1 MNPIASPSPRRQRL
15 QTRPAD
21 SPRPAPSEE
30 RAKALSADL
39 MQAFALI
46 ARRRF

>member
-1 MNPIASPSPRRQRL
+1 MNPIVNPSPRRQRL

-21 SPRPAPSEE
+21 SPRPVPPEE
-30 RAKALSADL
+30 RAQALSADL
-39 MQAFALI
+39 IQAFALI

>member
-1 MNPIASPSPRRQRL
+1 MNPTASSLPQRQRL

-21 SPRPAPSEE
+21 SPRPIPSDA
-30 RAKALSADL
+30 RAQALSSDL
-39 MQAFALI
+39 IQAFALI